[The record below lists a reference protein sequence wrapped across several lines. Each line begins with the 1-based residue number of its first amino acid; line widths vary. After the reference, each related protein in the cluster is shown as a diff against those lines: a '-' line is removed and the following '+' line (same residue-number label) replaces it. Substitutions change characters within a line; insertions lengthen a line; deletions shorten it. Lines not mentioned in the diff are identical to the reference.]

1 MRFYAPVCSSLT
13 IQTEQNSKIK
23 KNNSKISEKSKKQ
36 KGIPSGYASDTWFAA
51 ESEVAAA
58 AGVREAA
65 AVVAVTA
72 ARGAS
77 SAGITVNMRDTAGLS
92 GEAVG

>member
-1 MRFYAPVCSSLT
+1 MPRCLPPSLFRRNRT
-13 IQTEQNSKIK
+13 VKLKKIIQKFQK
-23 KNNSKISEKSKKQ
+23 KVKNK
-36 KGIPSGYASDTWFAA
+36 KGIPSGYASDTWFVA

-65 AVVAVTA
+65 AVVAVAA
-72 ARGAS
+72 ARRAS

>member
-1 MRFYAPVCSSLT
+1 MSSSLT

-23 KNNSKISEKSKKQ
+23 KNNSKFLKKV
-36 KGIPSGYASDTWFAA
+36 KNKRHTVRVCLRYMVCC

>member
-1 MRFYAPVCSSLT
+1 MRFYAPVPSSLT

-23 KNNSKISEKSKKQ
+23 KIIQKNSEKSKKQ
-36 KGIPSGYASDTWFAA
+36 KGHTVRVCLRYMVCC